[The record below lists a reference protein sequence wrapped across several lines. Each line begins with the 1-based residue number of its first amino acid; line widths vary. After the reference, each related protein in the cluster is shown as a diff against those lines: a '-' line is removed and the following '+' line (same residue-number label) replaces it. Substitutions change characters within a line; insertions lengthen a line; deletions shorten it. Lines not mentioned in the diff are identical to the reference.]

1 MNIGLLGGG
10 ITSLATGYFLKKP
23 YEILEKEGQLGG
35 LCRSITD
42 QGFTFDIYG
51 AHILFSKDEY
61 ILELEKKLIGK
72 NLKTRLRNNKVYLN
86 GKIVKYP
93 FENDLGS
100 LNKEDTYECLYYYLN
115 NDYPKPKNLEEWFYY
130 TFGKG
135 IAEKYLIPYNKKI
148 WKTEPKYM
156 GMEWVER
163 IPKPPKEDIIKS
175 ALGIATEGYKHQ
187 LNFLYPEKGGV
198 EALITAFAKHNKG
211 VITKN
216 FEVDGIYFENN
227 TWRVTAKNK
236 TRKYKHIVSTIP
248 IFDLFKRL
256 KNIKVPEEVLKS
268 LDSLEYRSLITVM
281 LGLDTPHLNDY
292 TAVYLPDQDL
302 FPHRVSFPPT
312 LSPLTIPKKQFS
324 VMAEI
329 TVPKNGS
336 YLKMKD
342 EEIYKNVIT
351 GLTKR
356 NIIKPDSVIYKR
368 IEVLEY
374 AYPVYSLNY
383 MKDMKI
389 IKDFLASIH
398 VNVCGRFGGFEYI
411 NCDVCIDQG
420 RKMAEKLN
428 SI

>member
-1 MNIGLLGGG
+1 MLH
-10 ITSLATGYFLKKP
+10 F
-23 YEILEKEGQLGG
+23 
-35 LCRSITD
+35 
-42 QGFTFDIYG
+42 
-51 AHILFSKDEY
+51 
-61 ILELEKKLIGK
+61 
-72 NLKTRLRNNKVYLN
+72 
-86 GKIVKYP
+86 
-93 FENDLGS
+93 
-100 LNKEDTYECLYYYLN
+100 
-115 NDYPKPKNLEEWFYY
+115 
-130 TFGKG
+130 
-135 IAEKYLIPYNKKI
+135 
-148 WKTEPKYM
+148 
-156 GMEWVER
+156 
-163 IPKPPKEDIIKS
+163 
-175 ALGIATEGYKHQ
+175 
-187 LNFLYPEKGGV
+187 
-198 EALITAFAKHNKG
+198 
-211 VITKN
+211 
-216 FEVDGIYFENN
+216 
-227 TWRVTAKNK
+227 
-236 TRKYKHIVSTIP
+236 
-248 IFDLFKRL
+248 
-256 KNIKVPEEVLKS
+256 PEEVLES

-292 TAVYLPDQDL
+292 TAIYLPDQDL

-342 EEIYKNVIT
+342 EEIYKNVIE

-368 IEVLEY
+368 IEVLKY

-389 IKDFLASIH
+389 IKDFLAAI
-398 VNVCGRFGGFEYI
+398 NINICGRFGGFEYI